1 MSEIMTNH
9 ESKSILIRPPV
20 ERDAAA
26 MWRLAEN
33 STVLDKNS
41 FYCYFLL
48 CRFFSSTCAVA
59 ESQGE
64 VVGFASAFVPPQTA
78 NTLFLWQVA
87 VADHM
92 RQQGI
97 AYAMTANILKRAPA
111 AINTLEATISLENM
125 PSQSLF
131 SALARDLGSDVTHV
145 QDFIPPHMFPFELK
159 GHPAEILFRIGPV
172 EDLYKKIQK
181 SSL

>member
-1 MSEIMTNH
+1 MTSQH
-9 ESKSILIRPPV
+9 GTSLVIRPPV
-20 ERDAAA
+20 ERDASA

-33 STVLDKNS
+33 SAVLDKNS

-64 VVGFASAFVPPQTA
+64 VVGFASAFIPPQTA

-111 AINTLEATISLENM
+111 AINTLEATISADNL
-125 PSQSLF
+125 PSRSLF
-131 SALARDLGSDVTHV
+131 SALARDLGSQVTRV
-145 QDFIPPHMFPFELK
+145 RDFIPLHMFPFELK

-172 EDLYKKIQK
+172 NSLNERLSKIAY
-181 SSL
+181 